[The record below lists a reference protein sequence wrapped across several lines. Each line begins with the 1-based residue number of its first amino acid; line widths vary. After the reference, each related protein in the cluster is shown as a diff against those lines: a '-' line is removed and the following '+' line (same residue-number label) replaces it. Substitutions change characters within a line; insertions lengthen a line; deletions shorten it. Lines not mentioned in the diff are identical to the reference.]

1 MSVTLADMVSTRLK
15 ETGWSQ
21 RWLAREIGVS
31 PQTVTNI
38 LRGIR
43 PDMATLE
50 RLAGFVN
57 VPVSSLMRA
66 TGLVPKVDFAQEELV
81 KVLGDDLSTL
91 EIVNLVRRLPERE
104 KRRAYRL
111 LKIHLGED

>member
-1 MSVTLADMVSTRLK
+1 MSITLADMVSTRLK
-15 ETGWSQ
+15 ETGRSQ

-38 LRGIR
+38 IRGIR
-43 PDMATLE
+43 PDMATVE
-50 RLAGFVN
+50 RLAGFLN

-66 TGLVPKVDFAQEELV
+66 TGLAPKVDFAQEELV